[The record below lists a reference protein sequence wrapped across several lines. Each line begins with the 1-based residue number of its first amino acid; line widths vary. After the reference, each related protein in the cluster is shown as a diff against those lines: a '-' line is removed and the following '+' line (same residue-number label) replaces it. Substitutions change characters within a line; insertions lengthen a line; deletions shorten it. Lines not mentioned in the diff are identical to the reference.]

1 MRQRLNPTT
10 VYYVMVGTHA
20 LCFMLFANLSTV
32 YRVGA
37 GLTPAQL
44 LLVGTMLEIT
54 VFTAEVPTGIVADLV
69 SRRLSIVIGYVI
81 MGLGFMLEGSLSW
94 VVTIMAAQLVWGL
107 GYTFTSGAEEAWLA
121 DEIGEEKLTDTY
133 LRASQISQIASL
145 VGIALS
151 TWIASYQLGWPM
163 MLGGAGLLGLALFL
177 GVAMPESKFKPA
189 GDKERQSWGHM
200 WHTFRQGWGL
210 VRTSTLLLIIF
221 VIALFDGLAYEG
233 LDRLGFA
240 HLLENF
246 TLPAVGVVSGVTWF
260 GVINA
265 LKLLLALG
273 LTELIR
279 RKITSQA
286 NRTTTLLLMV
296 LYAAVVATML
306 IFALTHQVSIAI
318 IAFLTLSMIR
328 RAIQPVYRAWLN
340 RQLPSEVRATVLSMN
355 GQTESLGELVSGPL
369 MAGVASFGSIRLVL
383 TSSAMLLLPIVVLL
397 GRAVGLSQTTKEVVS
412 TPAD

>member
-1 MRQRLNPTT
+1 MLKKLNPPT

-20 LCFMLFANLSTV
+20 LCFMLFANLSAI

-54 VFTAEVPTGIVADLV
+54 IFTAEVPTGIVADLV

-121 DEIGEEKLTDTY
+121 DEIGEENLTHTY
-133 LRASQISQIASL
+133 LRASQISQLSSL

-151 TWIASYQLGWPM
+151 TGLAQYQLGWPM
-163 MLGGAGLLGLALFL
+163 VLGGAGLLGLALFL
-177 GVAMPESKFKPA
+177 GIAMPESNFKPA
-189 GDKERQSWGHM
+189 ASSERHSWGQM

-240 HLLENF
+240 HLLQNF
-246 TLPAVGVVSGVTWF
+246 TLPALGVVSGVTWF

-279 RKITSQA
+279 RRVTSQA
-286 NRTTTLLLMV
+286 NQTTTLLLMV
-296 LYAAVVATML
+296 MYAGVVATML
-306 IFALTHQVSIAI
+306 IFALTQQVSIAI
-318 IAFLTLSMIR
+318 IAFLSLSMIR

-369 MAGVASFGSIRLVL
+369 MAGVAAVGSIRLVL
-383 TSSAMLLLPIVVLL
+383 TSSAMLLLPIVLLL
-397 GRAVGLSQTTKEVVS
+397 GRAVGLGQTTKEA